1 MANFTVTSLTEYTA
15 IATQML
21 REGVLFNEDF
31 SIYSLQQGIQH
42 KQYINFID
50 INPHVQIGACG
61 LSASGTTT
69 ITEKEIEVVTYAYRD
84 QFCKETLKEKALMTG
99 VADDD
104 FGTLINE
111 NLMAGEI
118 EAIKKQVDTD
128 LWLGTSGM
136 IDGWIENI
144 SGCSGAISL
153 DTYSGVTVT
162 TSNIDNVIYDF
173 IDNITD
179 DMWARGVLTIHTSV
193 AIYNMYKRNI
203 IDAYGA
209 GSLSTLLEKMT
220 PMTMWV
226 LGFEGQLLIKAEA
239 ALSGTNYMICTWNK
253 NLYIG
258 TDEISNVSEAK
269 WFFDENTDY
278 LRFKA
283 NFKLGTQVAFCG
295 EVVHNIY

>member
-1 MANFTVTSLTEYTA
+1 MANFTVTGLSEYTA

-21 REGVLFNEDF
+21 REGVLFNENF
-31 SIYSLQQGIQH
+31 ANYSTQTGIQH

-50 INPHVQIGACG
+50 VNPHVQVGSCG

-69 ITEKEIEVVTYAYRD
+69 LTEKEIEVVEYAYRD
-84 QFCKETLKEKALMTG
+84 WFCKKTLKEKALVMGASET
-99 VADDD
+99 D

-118 EAIKKQVDTD
+118 EAIKKQIDTD

-136 IDGWIENI
+136 IDGWISQI
-144 SGCSGAISL
+144 SGCSGAIEL

-162 TSNIDNVIYDF
+162 VSNIDNVIYDF

-179 DMWARGVLTIHTSV
+179 AMWARGVLTIHTSV

-203 IDAYGA
+203 IEAYGA
-209 GSLSTLLEKMT
+209 GSLATLIEKMS
-220 PMTMWV
+220 PMSMWV
-226 LGFEGQLLIKAEA
+226 LGFEGQLIIKAEA
-239 ALSGTNYMICTWNK
+239 ALAGTNYMICTWDK

-258 TDEISNVSEAK
+258 VDEMFSTSSAKWIYDEITNYL
-269 WFFDENTDY
+269 WFQAD
-278 LRFKA
+278 
-283 NFKLGTQVAFCG
+283 FKLGTQVAFCN